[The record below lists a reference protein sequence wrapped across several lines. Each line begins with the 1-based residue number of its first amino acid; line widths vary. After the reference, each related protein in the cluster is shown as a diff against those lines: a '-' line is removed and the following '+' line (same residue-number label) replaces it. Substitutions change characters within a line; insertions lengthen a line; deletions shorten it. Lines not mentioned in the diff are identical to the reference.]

1 MEQNLTSVIKD
12 SFLQF
17 SGAVLQSRALSDVR
31 DNLKPSARQIF
42 YCMYTDKFIHSKPF
56 QKTLKSIGSA
66 FRMYIHGDS
75 SAEGVIMRAGQPFSM
90 RYPLVEVEGS
100 YGTLIASS
108 SWAAPRYTGARLSA
122 LADYLFA
129 DLGKNVVN
137 EWRDNYDN
145 TEQYPMI
152 LPSKGFYNIVNGNFG
167 LGVGASSSIPQ
178 YNLKELN
185 NALIT
190 LLLNPDCSFDEI
202 YCEPD
207 FATGA
212 TIINAAEVKE
222 SHRKGNGAAC
232 KIRSTIDW
240 DSKERCLVVTEI
252 PYMVYTETICEEL
265 ENIISSEDNPG
276 IERFNDLTGKTPLIK
291 IYISKKVTPDKVIKF
306 LYKNTSLQS
315 YYSIN
320 FTMLD
325 DGRYPKVFTWK
336 EVLQAHINHEKQVYR
351 KGYQFDLQKI
361 EDRIHIIDGLLICM
375 ASIEEVVKLI
385 KSSSSTLDASKAL
398 QANFLLDEVQAKAVL
413 DMKLSRL
420 AHLEV
425 KKLKDEKTNLEN
437 EANHIRNILNDT
449 SLFNQQLVNG
459 WKEVADKFG
468 DERRTKI
475 LQLASDDNNEVIEEK
490 QLVFSLT
497 NKNAIYVGETS
508 SLYTQKRN
516 GVGAKIKLDQG
527 EYVINSLIGNNT
539 DTILLFTSHGN
550 FYHIK
555 ANSFAIDEKQFLNN
569 FITILPYET
578 VIAMAVVSKDK
589 NWKYI
594 IFVTEKG
601 IIKKSLLEEYNLKR
615 NVGATAI
622 NLDKDDKIISIL
634 FTDADKT
641 GIATKFGN
649 FIIINTDTINPI
661 GRAARGVCGIKL
673 NEGDKVV
680 DAKIIPKN
688 TTKLV
693 SITSDGYIK
702 NSDLSEFHITNRGTK
717 GVKIQRTEDFC
728 NFLPIENDL
737 NILIISSTA
746 QIKIKIDDIPN
757 LGRGAQGV
765 KSIKLLSNSK
775 IISLQKLDS

>member
-1 MEQNLTSVIKD
+1 MEQNLTPIIKD

-42 YCMYTDKFIHSKPF
+42 YCMFTDKFIHSKPF

-66 FRMYIHGDS
+66 FRMYIHGDA

-137 EWRDNYDN
+137 EWRDNYDD

-152 LPSKGFYNIVNGNFG
+152 LPSKGFYNLVNGNFG

-178 YNLKELN
+178 YNLRELN

-190 LLLNPDCSFDEI
+190 LLNNPNCSFDEI
-202 YCEPD
+202 YCQPD

-212 TIINAAEVKE
+212 TIINANEIKE
-222 SHRKGNGAAC
+222 SHKNGNGAAC
-232 KIRSTIDW
+232 KIRSSIEW
-240 DSKERCLVVTEI
+240 DQKERCLIVTEI
-252 PYMVYTETICEEL
+252 PYMVYTETICGEL
-265 ENIISSEDNPG
+265 EEIINSENNPG

-291 IYISKKVTPDKVIKF
+291 IYISKKVTPDKIIKF

-315 YYSIN
+315 YYGIN

-325 DGRYPKVFTWK
+325 NGRYPRVFTWK
-336 EVLQAHINHEKQVYR
+336 EMLQAHIDHEKQVYR
-351 KGYQFDLQKI
+351 KGFEFDLKKI

-385 KSSSSTLDASKAL
+385 KSSASTSEASKAL
-398 QANFLLDEVQAKAVL
+398 QTNFLLDEIQAKAVL

-425 KKLKDEKTNLEN
+425 KKLEDEKEKLE
-437 EANHIRNILNDT
+437 EESTRIRNILNDQQ
-449 SLFNQQLVNG
+449 LFNQQLING

-475 LQLASDDNNEVIEEK
+475 LQLGEDENNEPLEEK
-490 QLVFSLT
+490 QLIVSFT
-497 NKNAIYVGETS
+497 NKNAIYVSETS

-516 GVGAKIKLDQG
+516 GVGAKFKLDNG
-527 EYVINSLIGNNT
+527 EYIINSTIGKNT

-550 FYHIK
+550 FYHLK
-555 ANSFAIDEKQFLNN
+555 MSAFAIDEKQYLSN
-569 FITILPYET
+569 FVTILPYES
-578 VIAMAVVSKDK
+578 IINAAVTSKKDNK
-589 NWKYI
+589 EYI
-594 IFVTEKG
+594 IFITKKG
-601 IIKKSLLEEYNLKR
+601 LIKKSLLSEYNLKR

-622 NLDKDDKIISIL
+622 KLDENDKIVSIL
-634 FTDADKT
+634 FTDSDKI
-641 GIATKFGN
+641 GIATKSGN
-649 FIIINTDTINPI
+649 FIMINSTDVNSV
-661 GRAARGVCGIKL
+661 GRVARGVCGIKL
-673 NEGDKVV
+673 NEGDYVIS
-680 DAKIIPKN
+680 AKAIPN
-688 TTKLV
+688 TTTKLISV
-693 SITSDGYIK
+693 TDDGYIK
-702 NSDLSEFHITNRGTK
+702 SSNLTEFHITNRATK
-717 GVKIQRTEDFC
+717 GVKIQRTDKLC
-728 NFLPIENDL
+728 DFLPINNNSD
-737 NILIISSTA
+737 ILIVSSKS
-746 QIKIKIDDIPN
+746 QIRIKLDDIPE

-765 KSIKLLSNSK
+765 KSLKLVDNSE
-775 IISLQKLDS
+775 IVSLQKLVA